1 MKYYRRKRT
10 GSAKVKKVLFR
21 IFFVIFAAALITFV
35 TIQIGLH
42 LKNKVDSMEETEQSE
57 TSFSPPD
64 NIPQSTPE
72 HDLSIYPEYSEVT
85 IDITKFDDEDSLNSH
100 MNEMMEYCD
109 SVMIKLTDD
118 DGVLVYDSPALC
130 RLMSLPVN
138 EESSS
143 LSIFKAAVNAAERRR
158 LSVSVFS
165 HPSLTEDENEMYE
178 RDKELYKELSEFGV
192 NEVVLDISE
201 LDSLDHYSTEMIK
214 KYVRAVSCDDIN
226 IGVLFSDKLFLDTSY
241 ARYIQ
246 SISAEISFYG
256 IKFTISASA
265 SSLINIYHDISTS
278 ISSLFGNFSLYNMR
292 VFIENEENSAEAV
305 YMACIDNNISN
316 YCILNDI
323 SPKEFKFDPNA
334 EKIDT
339 SDNSEIT
346 DQSVNTETNTS
357 DSGDQKI
364 SNPYAI
370 GISDE
375 TEEKTQNGNYI
386 TDHTSE
392 SDSAESETVPSS
404 ETGVTPWF

>member
-10 GSAKVKKVLFR
+10 GSAKIKKVLFR

-85 IDITKFDDEDSLNSH
+85 IDITKFNDEDSLNSH

-165 HPSLTEDENEMYE
+165 HPSLTEDESEMYE
-178 RDKELYKELSEFGV
+178 RDKELYKEL
-192 NEVVLDISE
+192 DSE
-201 LDSLDHYSTEMIK
+201 LYLYSTWPD
-214 KYVRAVSCDDIN
+214 V
-226 IGVLFSDKLFLDTSY
+226 DKHD
-241 ARYIQ
+241 
-246 SISAEISFYG
+246 G
-256 IKFTISASA
+256 IKE
-265 SSLINIYHDISTS
+265 S
-278 ISSLFGNFSLYNMR
+278 I
-292 VFIENEENSAEAV
+292 
-305 YMACIDNNISN
+305 
-316 YCILNDI
+316 
-323 SPKEFKFDPNA
+323 K
-334 EKIDT
+334 
-339 SDNSEIT
+339 
-346 DQSVNTETNTS
+346 
-357 DSGDQKI
+357 
-364 SNPYAI
+364 
-370 GISDE
+370 
-375 TEEKTQNGNYI
+375 
-386 TDHTSE
+386 
-392 SDSAESETVPSS
+392 DSAKKQL
-404 ETGVTPWF
+404 TPYIDYFKQF